1 MTVSSTARRRQGERL
16 RLLPLQ
22 REVAPTA
29 AALQGRAYPRRHRQG
44 AADSIMAMVP
54 AARPA
59 CNGSQSSHVKQRSK
73 EQRSNEQWATQGVQG
88 AQGTRSKGAKGQ
100 GAQRIEKA
108 LRRAVEVKGPAPPA
122 GLWMGRPPDA
132 SAAASRQPA
141 AGPPAPRPRAAA
153 AQDSA
158 PGWRRSS
165 RRRRRDGQ
173 R

>member
-59 CNGSQSSHVKQRSK
+59 CNGSQSSPRQAKEQGAMSNEQGARSTREQRSK
-73 EQRSNEQWATQGVQG
+73 ETPQHGLSSKTMALITSDCGATTLSLSIQR
-88 AQGTRSKGAKGQ
+88 
-100 GAQRIEKA
+100 
-108 LRRAVEVKGPAPPA
+108 P
-122 GLWMGRPPDA
+122 
-132 SAAASRQPA
+132 
-141 AGPPAPRPRAAA
+141 
-153 AQDSA
+153 
-158 PGWRRSS
+158 
-165 RRRRRDGQ
+165 
-173 R
+173 